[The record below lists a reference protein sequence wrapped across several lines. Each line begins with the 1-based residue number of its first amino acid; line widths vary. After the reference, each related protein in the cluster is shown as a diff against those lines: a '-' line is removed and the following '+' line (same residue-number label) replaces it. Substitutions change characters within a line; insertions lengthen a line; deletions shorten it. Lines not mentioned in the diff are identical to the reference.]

1 LHSGQEQPSADADQ
15 FTAKEPFSTV
25 PDNAPRGRQDWTKN
39 DTVPCM
45 ATRSLPKL
53 TVRFYREASGSEPVR
68 DWLKLLPADERREV
82 GIDIK
87 TVQFGWPLGMPVVDH
102 VDRDI
107 WEVRTRLASRLAR
120 VLFVLEGS
128 EMVLLHGFIKKERT
142 TPKPDLNLARQR
154 LKRLRSS

>member
-1 LHSGQEQPSADADQ
+1 
-15 FTAKEPFSTV
+15 
-25 PDNAPRGRQDWTKN
+25 
-39 DTVPCM
+39 M

-68 DWLKLLPADERREV
+68 DWLKSLPADERREV

-107 WEVRTRLASRLAR
+107 WEVRTRLANRLAR
-120 VLFVLEGS
+120 VLFVLGRHGPVARIHQEGADDAHPS
-128 EMVLLHGFIKKERT
+128 PIWIC
-142 TPKPDLNLARQR
+142 PAND
-154 LKRLRSS
+154 